1 MTSILAIDGA
11 AVAGKM
17 KRRALEARRFA
28 SVGAGDEESSSAIMK
43 RRPLSVGVSEENC
56 DGSSSQD
63 LARYR
68 GDPAH
73 PRQDHPVA
81 GEGGQ
86 PVFGRVGLPRSRQ
99 P

>member
-1 MTSILAIDGA
+1 MTRILASDIA
-11 AVAGKM
+11 KIAGKM
-17 KRRALEARRFA
+17 KRRPMPA
-28 SVGAGDEESSSAIMK
+28 
-43 RRPLSVGVSEENC
+43 GVSEENC

-86 PVFGRVGLPRSRQ
+86 PVFRRVGLPRSR